1 MAALLDG
8 GCRARRPDDAGNW
21 RPLLLLAITRH
32 TGIRLA
38 ELGFLLAAIAGALLL
53 IEAIVPFGRRVG
65 TALAG
70 MALGAGAVLMIVATH
85 WGHFG

>member
-1 MAALLDG
+1 ML
-8 GCRARRPDDAGNW
+8 P
-21 RPLLLLAITRH
+21 LAITRH

-53 IEAIVPFGRRVG
+53 LAAIIPFGRRVG

-70 MALGAGAVLMIVATH
+70 LALAAGGVLMIVATH